1 MKNFEAVDII
11 NQYCYDNNITGKEN
25 IAFNLAMQALNH
37 STSDLED
44 TIKHNYKKDCIK
56 LAEDIDSLRT
66 ENTELKNLI
75 IELSK
80 KLVRSDTL

>member
-1 MKNFEAVDII
+1 MTNLEAVNIIDSYCFDNCLTGDIH
-11 NQYCYDNNITGKEN
+11 
-25 IAFNLAMQALNH
+25 AALNLALIALNH

-44 TIKHNYKKDCIK
+44 TVKHNYKKDCIK
-56 LAEDIDSLRT
+56 LAEDIDNLRT